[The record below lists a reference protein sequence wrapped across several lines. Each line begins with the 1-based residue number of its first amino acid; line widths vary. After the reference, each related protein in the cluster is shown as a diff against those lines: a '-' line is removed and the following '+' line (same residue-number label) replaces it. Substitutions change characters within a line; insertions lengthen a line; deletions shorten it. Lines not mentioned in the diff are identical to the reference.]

1 MAKKQ
6 ITLSRPSAQST
17 SSGLKSVL
25 TQLDKPAFENTEN
38 KQNQIDTNI
47 NSVSITIDKSVD
59 NTLPISTPNTI
70 VNPVV
75 KADFNT
81 TSISVDNSIDNT
93 TLNTT
98 DNTVN
103 TSIANTTNNSTS
115 NSLSKTAKKSVV
127 KKVSKAA
134 SISVAEPQSIDR
146 LSEAVRALSEEH
158 TLAEQKI
165 YEAMYLET
173 ISRRRYEGY
182 FSWTFLAEKTGFHN
196 ERTIRVAIDGLI
208 EKKSIDVVG
217 EKKAGRL
224 GTRYHIYP
232 PREILVRRRKAGIVV
247 DPRSKKIL

>member
-6 ITLSRPSAQST
+6 ITLSRPSSQST

-25 TQLDKPAFENTEN
+25 TQLDKPVFENIEN
-38 KQNQIDTNI
+38 QQSQIDTNI
-47 NSVSITIDKSVD
+47 NSASITIDKSVD
-59 NTLPISTPNTI
+59 NTLPISIPNTI
-70 VNPVV
+70 VNKVV
-75 KADFNT
+75 NTDFIT
-81 TSISVDNSIDNT
+81 LPISIDNSIDNT
-93 TLNTT
+93 ALNTT
-98 DNTVN
+98 DNTVD
-103 TSIANTTNNSTS
+103 TSIANTTNNSIA
-115 NSLSKTAKKSVV
+115 NSLSKTTRKPVV

-134 SISVAEPQSIDR
+134 SISVAEPQSSDR

-182 FSWTFLAEKTGFHN
+182 FSWTFLSEQTGFQN

-208 EKKSIDVVG
+208 DKKSIEVVG
-217 EKKAGRL
+217 EKKAGRI
-224 GTRYHIYP
+224 GTRYHVYP